1 MKFVVGCPLAAVDI
15 SKVDN
20 ACVMNEVEIKNEGT
34 FGHQLRIGWMQ
45 DQQQN
50 YLLKAAKN
58 VGDEY
63 GTIAMDVFSRKCYLS
78 GSIGID
84 LSPRSEDFLL
94 DSYSSSD
101 LIRSKEISSEAWRWY
116 KDETKSPPWEER
128 EKQNDRPFNADEFVY
143 RRDAVSQ
150 KSVPLVFGAA
160 IDCTKR
166 QLLLAVNGS
175 WRMVDPIIAGNFV
188 SSALFTQKTFLFPA
202 VSCVHGIV
210 KFRFNIGYHEEFK
223 YPITST
229 SVPADNNLHELN
241 RPVVESSMVNY
252 YKPVSAIRLA
262 SFEHRKMVI

>member
-1 MKFVVGCPLAAVDI
+1 M
-15 SKVDN
+15 
-20 ACVMNEVEIKNEGT
+20 
-34 FGHQLRIGWMQ
+34 
-45 DQQQN
+45 
-50 YLLKAAKN
+50 
-58 VGDEY
+58 
-63 GTIAMDVFSRKCYLS
+63 
-78 GSIGID
+78 
-84 LSPRSEDFLL
+84 
-94 DSYSSSD
+94 
-101 LIRSKEISSEAWRWY
+101 
-116 KDETKSPPWEER
+116 
-128 EKQNDRPFNADEFVY
+128 
-143 RRDAVSQ
+143 
-150 KSVPLVFGAA
+150 FGAA

-202 VSCVHGIV
+202 VRCVHGIV

-262 SFEHRKMVI
+262 SFEHRKTVI